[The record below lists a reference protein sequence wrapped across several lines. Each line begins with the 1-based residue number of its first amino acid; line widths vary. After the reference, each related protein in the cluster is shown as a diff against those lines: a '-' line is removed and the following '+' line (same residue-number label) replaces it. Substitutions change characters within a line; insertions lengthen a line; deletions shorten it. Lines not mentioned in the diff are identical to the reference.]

1 MTDSRQA
8 KAAQQQFSQQSE
20 YYAGSQQHRAGEG
33 LGIVRDFVSKSP
45 GGILVDVGT
54 GTGFTALGVSDLMT
68 HVIATD
74 ISSGMLNE
82 AERIF
87 SEQARDNISI
97 VYAEAESLPFESDTV
112 DVVTSR
118 QAAHHFHDLALAVR
132 EAARILKPGGIMVV
146 TDPLAP
152 ESLGVDQWMNDVEV
166 RRDYTHVKDR
176 TMNEWLDLLGNAQL
190 VPDNYAVTKVYLEF
204 DDWVRRSATP
214 QSEVETLR
222 RDFIG
227 AASDIVSAFNIDYQN
242 NQITFHWDVVTIRS
256 VKPY

>member
-87 SEQARDNISI
+87 SEQARDNIQLCTQRQNHCRLNLI
-97 VYAEAESLPFESDTV
+97 QLMWLR
-112 DVVTSR
+112 VV
-118 QAAHHFHDLALAVR
+118 
-132 EAARILKPGGIMVV
+132 K
-146 TDPLAP
+146 
-152 ESLGVDQWMNDVEV
+152 
-166 RRDYTHVKDR
+166 
-176 TMNEWLDLLGNAQL
+176 QL
-190 VPDNYAVTKVYLEF
+190 T
-204 DDWVRRSATP
+204 
-214 QSEVETLR
+214 
-222 RDFIG
+222 
-227 AASDIVSAFNIDYQN
+227 
-242 NQITFHWDVVTIRS
+242 TFTIWH
-256 VKPY
+256 